1 MLRTLLITF
10 TMTLTATA
18 AVKIEKTQYRGWP
31 NCYRI
36 SNGEV
41 DLVVTTDVGPRVIR
55 YGFSGGPNVFKEFDE
70 QVGKSGEGTWQ
81 ARGGHRI
88 WIAPEDP
95 VLSYALDNSPVFI
108 NPFLHTKL
116 RLAGQTGR
124 GQLNAQEDR

>member
-10 TMTLTATA
+10 TMTLMATA

-55 YGFSGGPNVFKEFDE
+55 YGFSGGPNLFKEFDE
-70 QVGKSGEGTWQ
+70 QAGKSGEATWQ
-81 ARGGHRI
+81 ARGGPRVRI
-88 WIAPEDP
+88 TPEEP
-95 VLSYALDNSPVFI
+95 SVSLPLDQFAH
-108 NPFLHTKL
+108 F
-116 RLAGQTGR
+116 AGVKSAR
-124 GQLNAQEDR
+124 